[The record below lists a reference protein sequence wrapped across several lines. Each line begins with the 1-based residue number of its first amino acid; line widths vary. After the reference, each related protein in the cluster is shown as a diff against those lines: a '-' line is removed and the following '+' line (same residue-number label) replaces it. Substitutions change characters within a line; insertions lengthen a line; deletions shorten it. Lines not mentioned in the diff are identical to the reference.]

1 MIEPGIYTISNSF
14 KTLEVHVD
22 FKKSKNPDT
31 SSSLNFDQLKIL
43 CDYRDN
49 LSILKSSKLNKDK
62 MFKRVSKLKKILLKV
77 YVLIKFVK
85 KGYMIKKKDLIMKK
99 PGDGISYKY
108 IEKVIGK
115 KLKKDLDDKKILKWS
130 DFE

>member
-1 MIEPGIYTISNSF
+1 
-14 KTLEVHVD
+14 
-22 FKKSKNPDT
+22 
-31 SSSLNFDQLKIL
+31 
-43 CDYRDN
+43 
-49 LSILKSSKLNKDK
+49 
-62 MFKRVSKLKKILLKV
+62 MFKRVSKLKKNFTKSICLNK
-77 YVLIKFVK
+77 ICK